1 MPEHFDEVTTPATE
15 DKQLARMGIAPKRL
29 LGKQRQSVEALA
41 HVGVAGGQPHPHAAR
56 NRDHRRPAVRAL
68 ITAETVAG
76 STAPKMRTRA
86 PAENSMSITP
96 AGKADKGA
104 GVVTGSGAR
113 ATAANAG
120 MGWDGPHN

>member
-15 DKQLARMGIAPKRL
+15 DEQLARMGIAPKRL
-29 LGKQRQSVEALA
+29 LGKQRQTVEALA

-56 NRDHRRPAVRAL
+56 NRDHQRPEAREL

-86 PAENSMSITP
+86 PAANSMSITP
-96 AGKADKGA
+96 AGADTDGA
-104 GVVTGSGAR
+104 GAVKGSGTR
-113 ATAANAG
+113 ATAAKVG
-120 MGWDGPHN
+120 MG